1 MIRKYRRF
9 ISRPAV
15 GGDVL
20 GSKFDLQKA
29 LAWKKKIGSTQSHL
43 EWPPCRVVWS
53 VSQLLYLLQRA
64 GHFKFFSPSF
74 FVGLGLNLP
83 DMIAVEAIT
92 ILKHIPITSNPIVV
106 LTADIACRW
115 KTRALKAGAAEYI
128 LKPILLAIYFRL
140 CVDSAVPHAASSRYV
155 SMQTT
160 MCI

>member
-1 MIRKYRRF
+1 MIRKYRR
-9 ISRPAV
+9 INSRPAV

-74 FVGLGLNLP
+74 FVGLELSL
-83 DMIAVEAIT
+83 
-92 ILKHIPITSNPIVV
+92 
-106 LTADIACRW
+106 W
-115 KTRALKAGAAEYI
+115 ALGMRTGAM
-128 LKPILLAIYFRL
+128 LAIAEQMDRCGFQ
-140 CVDSAVPHAASSRYV
+140 
-155 SMQTT
+155 SMEFFGFA
-160 MCI
+160 